1 MTTDERDRLGAFALR
16 VWSYKQGEVVSLMIH
31 LGDRLGLYR
40 AMTGRGPM
48 TAAGLAVATGLQ
60 ERWLLEWLRGQ
71 AAAGLIG
78 TEDGEAFELS
88 AEAVAVLADN
98 RQSLWFAAGAFAGG
112 AAPPEVVERLAGA
125 FGSGIGLTYDDLG
138 PAATQA
144 IERMTEPWTRL
155 ALVPLILPALDGV
168 VDRLQAG
175 ARVADVGCGSGVA
188 VCTMAAAFLGSRFE
202 GLDPSQH
209 AIGRAR
215 RRAAENGLENVE
227 FRAAGAEDLPDDSR
241 YDFVMT
247 LDCLHDMPRPAQ
259 AAAAIRRAV
268 RPDGTWLIKDI
279 RSGPAWQDNLRNPV
293 LALMY
298 GLSVTSCLSSGLSEP
313 GGAGLGTLGLHPGLA
328 ERMCRE
334 AGFSRFVR
342 HDFDDPVNLYYEVRP

>member
-1 MTTDERDRLGAFALR
+1 MATDERDRLRAFALR
-16 VWSYKQGEVVSLMIH
+16 VWGYKQGEVVSLMIH

-40 AMTGRGPM
+40 AMAGRGPM
-48 TAAGLAVATGLQ
+48 TAAGLAAATGLQ

-78 TEDGEAFELS
+78 TQDGEAFEIS
-88 AEAVAVLADN
+88 AEAVAVLADD
-98 RQSLWFAAGAFAGG
+98 RESLWFAAGAFAGG
-112 AAPPEVVERLAGA
+112 AAPPEVVARLADA
-125 FGSGIGLTYDDLG
+125 FRSGIGLTYDDLG
-138 PAATQA
+138 PAAAQA
-144 IERMTEPWTRL
+144 IERMTGPWSRH
-155 ALVPLILPALDGV
+155 ALVTLILPALDNV
-168 VDRLQAG
+168 RDHMA
-175 ARVADVGCGSGVA
+175 A
-188 VCTMAAAFLGSRFE
+188 CTMAAAFPGSRFE

-227 FRAAGAEDLPDDSR
+227 FRTAGAEDLPGGNR

-247 LDCLHDMPRPAQ
+247 LDCLHDMPRPAE

-328 ERMCRE
+328 EQTCRK
-334 AGFSRFVR
+334 AGFSRFAR